1 MSQIDSHDVDK
12 TNKIE
17 PSLNIT
23 LNVSSEIELKKIFKS
38 LSVSFNNNKKRK
50 LNKVRLFFQSHY
62 PINFFF
68 LSLSL

>member
-62 PINFFF
+62 PNNILFF
-68 LSLSL
+68 